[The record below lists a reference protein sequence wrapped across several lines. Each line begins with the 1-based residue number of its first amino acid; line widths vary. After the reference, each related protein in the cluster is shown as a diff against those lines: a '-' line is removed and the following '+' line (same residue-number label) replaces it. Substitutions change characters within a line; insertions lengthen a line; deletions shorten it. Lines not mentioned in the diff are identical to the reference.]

1 MVRYKPS
8 QFTKRELENMVTAL
22 VPAAGLDFLTG
33 GALNKYTR
41 AGAIRVA
48 KAVGTLAV
56 RGGVPV
62 ATSIAGSAARA
73 ALPIVTNPYLAG
85 AALGYGALQTQPGQ
99 QLLEMA
105 EESGR
110 DTRRALDMKLF
121 NIQAKAEEKVKRTTS
136 KFNTAVA
143 KGMKAVKR
151 STSMGKKGVIS
162 APKKA
167 FKVVVGLASKMN
179 KGSKPGKKMPAKPKS
194 KLGKDLWKAMR
205 GVWR

>member
-1 MVRYKPS
+1 
-8 QFTKRELENMVTAL
+8 MVTAL

-48 KAVGTLAV
+48 KAIGTLAV

-136 KFNTAVA
+136 KFNSAVSR
-143 KGMKAVKR
+143 GMSAVKK
-151 STSMGKKGVIS
+151 STSYGKKGIINS
-162 APKKA
+162 PKKA
-167 FKVVVGLASKMN
+167 FSVVVGLASKLN
-179 KGSKPGKKMPAKPKS
+179 KGSKPGNKMPKMPKS
-194 KLGKDLWKAMR
+194 KLGKDLFKVMK
-205 GVWR
+205 GVFKR